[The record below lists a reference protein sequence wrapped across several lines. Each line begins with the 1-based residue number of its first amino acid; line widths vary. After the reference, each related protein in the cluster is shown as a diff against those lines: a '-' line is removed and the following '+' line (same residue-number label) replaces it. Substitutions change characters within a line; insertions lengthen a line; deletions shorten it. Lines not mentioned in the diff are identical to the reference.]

1 MLNSQIKRRL
11 ITLLLS
17 EIERERN
24 GETIE
29 RIYLQKV
36 IEMLIE
42 VGMSS
47 KKIYEQEFEQNLVQ
61 QTRDYYRNESNN
73 YITQNSCNDF
83 LLKAN

>member
-1 MLNSQIKRRL
+1 M

-29 RIYLQKV
+29 RIYVQKV

-47 KKIYEQEFEQNLVQ
+47 KKIYEQEFESLLIAK
-61 QTRDYYRNESNN
+61 TREYYRAESNS
-73 YITQNSCNDF
+73 YIAHHSSNDF
-83 LLKAN
+83 LVKAN